1 MPAMMLPWGV
11 ALVLATAAT
20 TFVLHRKLTYGRGPE
35 PDTIFW
41 DLFAGLVVILPAVLV
56 PAVHWPPAGLIMVLV
71 AIVTAGGTLA
81 SIHKIARIH
90 AAEPRRRA
98 GFADDAA
105 LHAHILAQWSRY
117 ELDPAQAI
125 DFPAMTD
132 VRTAET
138 AALTRAMRE
147 AEYCRV
153 TAGTDYRAAVERLAE
168 ALAAAELAAG
178 VAAAGSPAPR

>member
-1 MPAMMLPWGV
+1 MPAMMLLWGA

-20 TFVLHRKLTYGRGPE
+20 TYALHRKLIHGHGPE
-35 PDTIFW
+35 PDGIFW
-41 DLFAGLVVILPAVLV
+41 DLFGGSVVILPAILV
-56 PAVHWPPAGLIMVLV
+56 PSVQWAPAGLILVLV
-71 AIVTAGGTLA
+71 GLATVGGTLA
-81 SIHKIARIH
+81 SIRKVERIL

-98 GFADDAA
+98 GFLLDTVRHQN
-105 LHAHILAQWSRY
+105 LIQQWQRY
-117 ELDPAQAI
+117 ELDPAQTI

-147 AEYCRV
+147 AEYCKV

-168 ALAAAELAAG
+168 ALKAAERAAG
-178 VAAAGSPAPR
+178 VPEPTL